1 MELKLKMFSPKIP
14 EGTAVVT
21 LTDGAAYK
29 IKELSGKSPEA
40 KGKYLRVYVQGGG
53 CSGYTYGFKF
63 DDRRPDDRVIEK
75 GGATLLLDPQSAEL
89 LVGSTVDYN
98 DGLTGAGFIVKNP
111 NATGTCGCGTSF
123 SV

>member
-1 MELKLKMFSPKIP
+1 MDTTLKMFSPNIP
-14 EGTAVVT
+14 QGTAVLT
-21 LTDGAAYK
+21 LAEAAVRK
-29 IKELSGKSPEA
+29 IKDLSERLPEA

-63 DDRRPDDRVIEK
+63 DDKRSDDHIVEK
-75 GGATLLLDPQSAEL
+75 EGAMLLVDPQSVSL
-89 LVGSTVDYN
+89 LAGSTVDYTE
-98 DGLTGAGFIVKNP
+98 GLTGAGFVIKNP